1 VAVTPELSGDQS
13 LSVIF
18 DVLLDLFSN
27 NFQNTNLLADIEVIK
42 NDTEI
47 FSFRITNSQM
57 NSSTLSSFF
66 EDSAFSINAQDT
78 ITIGVFASAAVFG
91 QSNNEQA
98 QSLAKIIIKSAVFTG
113 VERVITNLPISK
125 EARANVSS

>member
-1 VAVTPELSGDQS
+1 M
-13 LSVIF
+13 IK
-18 DVLLDLFSN
+18 
-27 NFQNTNLLADIEVIK
+27 IIK

-78 ITIGVFASAAVFG
+78 ITIGVFASAAVIG
-91 QSNNEQA
+91 QSDREQA
-98 QSLAKIIIKSAVFTG
+98 QSLAHIKIKSAVFTG
-113 VERVITNLPISK
+113 AERVITNLPISE
-125 EARANVSS
+125 EARVNVSS